1 MLKYFRNLV
10 MIMKKIEL
18 LAPAGN
24 MKCLHA
30 AVEAGCDAVY
40 LSGNCFGAR
49 AFAKNFS
56 DCELV
61 EAINYCHLYGV
72 RVYVTVNTLLY
83 EDEVDDFLREAD
95 IDADGNIDYAEFVK
109 VLCRK

>member
-83 EDEVDDFLREAD
+83 EAGTSAMKAAGAQHFFLFFILVARSSVA
-95 IDADGNIDYAEFVK
+95 K
-109 VLCRK
+109 